1 MKRVQREGMHILGKE
16 IKLTCFR
23 SIHLLLQKKVKSAYA
38 IMPIE
43 MGSSM
48 RTIACVVLLVTGPDP
63 ACFASFSDSTEKLA
77 SAVVMPPIV
86 IAICIQDKKVLS
98 FAEGNTRAGC
108 ALVFCTIEALFQP
121 QKVDKTV
128 GRTAVCSATVTM
140 RSSPK

>member
-1 MKRVQREGMHILGKE
+1 MKHDQHEGLHILGRE

-48 RTIACVVLLVTGPDP
+48 RTIACVVFLVTGPDP
-63 ACFASFSDSTEKLA
+63 ACFASLSDSTEKLA

-86 IAICIQDKKVLS
+86 IAMCIQDKKVLS
-98 FAEGNTRAGC
+98 FAEGNNE
-108 ALVFCTIEALFQP
+108 LIVVSSF
-121 QKVDKTV
+121 VDWKQ
-128 GRTAVCSATVTM
+128 RFKLK
-140 RSSPK
+140 R